1 VIGQASLFDEE
12 PRYCIDTNV
21 IVSFLRGTEDEFYGA
36 DVFAPQWELMESLM
50 RNGAI
55 VAPRQVELEL
65 LKWNKTIDGMAV
77 WVRDHRRMFLDVDM
91 SEQLA
96 SAKKI
101 VNAYSA
107 YARDVNHL
115 GDLAVISLADCLGI
129 AVLTLEGR
137 HENNSQK
144 RPKIPNVC
152 NEFGI
157 DCVSVTGFL
166 RREGFGRPDP
176 GRTR

>member
-1 VIGQASLFDEE
+1 VIGQSSLFDEE

-36 DVFAPQWELMESLM
+36 DVFAPQWNLMESLM

-55 VAPRQVELEL
+55 VAPRQVEAEL
-65 LKWNKTIDGMAV
+65 LKWDRSIDGMAA
-77 WVRDHRRMFLDVDM
+77 WVKDHRRVFLDVSM
-91 SEQLA
+91 SEQLT

-101 VNAYSA
+101 VNTYPA

-115 GDLAVISLADCLGI
+115 GDLAVITLADCLNI
-129 AVLTLEGR
+129 TVLTLEGR
-137 HENNSQK
+137 RESSSQK

-152 NEFGI
+152 AEFGI

-166 RREGFGRPDP
+166 RRERFGEQSG
-176 GRTR
+176 GRM